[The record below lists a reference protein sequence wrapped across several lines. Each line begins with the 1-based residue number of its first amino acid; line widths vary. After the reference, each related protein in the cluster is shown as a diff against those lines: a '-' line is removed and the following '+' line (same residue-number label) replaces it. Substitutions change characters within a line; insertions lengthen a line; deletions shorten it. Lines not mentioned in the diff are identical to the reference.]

1 MVAPARVWRF
11 KSSPRH
17 FYKEFPPKADHAP
30 YVGHGKSSR
39 LQIKIMKN
47 IFIIPGY
54 GIPKDILKDE
64 PYRKYLGLV
73 FNHIY
78 QICLNKDENKPVIIF
93 CGGNTD
99 IFKPY
104 TRTE

>member
-1 MVAPARVWRF
+1 
-11 KSSPRH
+11 
-17 FYKEFPPKADHAP
+17 
-30 YVGHGKSSR
+30 VGHGKSSR